1 MLFISSRPRTR
12 ERQYL
17 NVYRRRSI
25 FSEVRCDKVHS
36 ASIRPRVRWSWH
48 CSGFVVSGRL
58 GVFNGLWMF
67 QLSTRANLET
77 VFLCLWLDSLIVV
90 FRELATGL
98 RWFVSAESH
107 HSHSVIITVCFVAA
121 QPGGTRRQEKRA
133 CGWSP
138 VSGWPPDIHQWAR
151 RRRRGGAVKI

>member
-1 MLFISSRPRTR
+1 MLFIISRPRTR

-58 GVFNGLWMF
+58 GVFNGLWNVSIKH
-67 QLSTRANLET
+67 QGKPRDCISVPLTWLSNCRFPR
-77 VFLCLWLDSLIVV
+77 VSHRPSLIC
-90 FRELATGL
+90 LGGKSSQSL
-98 RWFVSAESH
+98 M
-107 HSHSVIITVCFVAA
+107 ITVCFVAA

>member
-1 MLFISSRPRTR
+1 MLFIISRPRTR

-36 ASIRPRVRWSWH
+36 ARIRPRVRWSWH
-48 CSGFVVSGRL
+48 CSDFVVPGRL
-58 GVFNGLWMF
+58 GVFSGLWIF

-77 VFLCLWLDSLIVV
+77 ISMPLTWLSNFRFPRGGHRPSLIC
-90 FRELATGL
+90 LGGKSSQSL
-98 RWFVSAESH
+98 M
-107 HSHSVIITVCFVAA
+107 ITVCFVAA

-151 RRRRGGAVKI
+151 RRRRGGAIKI